1 MAYIERRFTA
11 PDGLSLYFRE
21 YGDPASAATPVLCL
35 GGFSRNARDF
45 DALARTLAG
54 ERRVLCPD
62 LRGRG
67 RSDYDPDWRN
77 YQPGTYGM

>member
-1 MAYIERRFTA
+1 MAYREHRFTA
-11 PDGLSLYFRE
+11 PDGLGLYYRD

-35 GGFSRNARDF
+35 GGLFRNARDF
-45 DALARTLAG
+45 HGLARRLAG

-67 RSDYDPDWRN
+67 RSDYDPE
-77 YQPGTYGM
+77 